1 LIVICF
7 VLNPFLFFFLISS
20 LSIWLI
26 EN

>member
-1 LIVICF
+1 LFCFKSFFIV
-7 VLNPFLFFFLISS
+7 FFLISS